1 MEPTGDGA
9 IWARDV
15 RLTSCRPRTGIQGGP
30 PWQSGFET
38 PELHRL
44 FGLRR
49 TRQIFA
55 SPPAGPSGLPVR
67 LRLDRA
73 WFGGVLFPYY
83 GHFLV
88 ESLGMLPNIPDDG
101 SPIVLMALQNT
112 ITAWHR
118 QFFADI
124 GIASRLH
131 FTDKSSTV
139 EVGRLSKADQTTVFQ
154 GDVSGAYIRWMQSRF
169 GASPRS
175 GRRIY
180 LSRRECRTARVIGE
194 DQFEARLAGIG
205 VESVVPEKLSIRE
218 QARMIDAC
226 DAVIAVE
233 GSALHTLAFCPSAKN
248 VIVLHRRNELE
259 HAFWLQFAVQPHLRV
274 TELRCMKRYAAN
286 FSDNAELDVDLA
298 IAEIGTAIAGGGG
311 ARG

>member
-1 MEPTGDGA
+1 MGA
-9 IWARDV
+9 SGASGFSARDV
-15 RLTSCRPRTGIQGGP
+15 KLTSCRPKSGTQGP
-30 PWQSGFET
+30 PWMSGFET
-38 PELHRL
+38 LELHRR

-49 TRQIFA
+49 MKQFFA
-55 SPPAGPSGLPVR
+55 AAPEGPLGLPVR
-67 LRLDRA
+67 HRLDRA

-88 ESLGMLPNIPDDG
+88 ESLGMLPNIPEDG
-101 SPIVLMALQNT
+101 SPIVFMALQNT
-112 ITAWHR
+112 VTGWHR
-118 QFFADI
+118 EFFEDI
-124 GIASRLH
+124 GIASRLY

-139 EVGRLSKADQTTVFQ
+139 EVRRLSKADQTTVFQ

-180 LSRRECRTARVIGE
+180 LSRRDCRSARIIGE
-194 DQFEARLAGIG
+194 DELESRLDAMG

-226 DAVIAVE
+226 DTVIAVE

-259 HAFWLQFAVQPHLRV
+259 HAFCLQFAVQPHLRV
-274 TELRCMKRYAAN
+274 TELRCMRRYAVN
-286 FSDNAELDVDLA
+286 FADNAELDVDLA
-298 IAEIGTAIAGGGG
+298 IAAIGQAIAGDDE
-311 ARG
+311 RR